1 MCRLRLLSLQMAQPH
16 FTYSQHL
23 FWGGARLVKKEL
35 LVKSKAHIL
44 ALFGFAD
51 LTLTLSTKVTV

>member
-1 MCRLRLLSLQMAQPH
+1 MAQPQ